1 MVFDLDKLTK
11 KLNKIDNDKK
21 NINIELDNIVSNVC
35 TTKESREFK
44 YQFLNGFELL
54 YQKEN
59 DKYHDLINSF
69 SDAYL
74 NMSRT
79 LYVGENLPKDY
90 LSEIDE
96 LYSLFVLSFL
106 FKYEL
111 EYIWE
116 NRIQIELFFKL
127 LQRY

>member
-1 MVFDLDKLTK
+1 MKFDLDKLSK
-11 KLNKIDNDKK
+11 QFNKIETDNK
-21 NINIELDNIVSNVC
+21 NLNNDLQNIVSNVC
-35 TTKESREFK
+35 DTKESREFK

-74 NMSRT
+74 NMSREI
-79 LYVGENLPKDY
+79 YVGEDLPRDY
-90 LSEIDE
+90 LNEIDE

-116 NRIQIELFFKL
+116 NREQINLI
-127 LQRY
+127 LQYF

>member
-1 MVFDLDKLTK
+1 MKFDLDKLSK
-11 KLNKIDNDKK
+11 QFNKIETDNK
-21 NINIELDNIVSNVC
+21 NLNNDLQNIVSNVC
-35 TTKESREFK
+35 DTKESREFK

-59 DKYHDLINSF
+59 DKYHDLIDSF
-69 SDAYL
+69 SKAYL
-74 NMSRT
+74 NMSREI
-79 LYVGENLPKDY
+79 YVGEDLPRDY
-90 LSEIDE
+90 LNEIDE

-127 LQRY
+127 LQRH